1 LEADDSAIPPDHRVV
16 TEPALALEGFG
27 DGVAQCVHDLLVREG
42 EVGHRCA
49 SFTR

>member
-27 DGVAQCVHDLLVREG
+27 DGVAQCGHDLLVREG
-42 EVGHRCA
+42 EVGHRFA